1 MYTYMYRSY
10 SVEYQVQVKC
20 TTTVV
25 HVCVHTCT
33 GTLPVCTGI
42 LCTVHTQVL
51 VGTLHTYLCT
61 FMYPVPA
68 VFYGST
74 GLGVYTSVYVSLYM
88 HGSTPQR
95 PHLGLWH
102 ITAPT
107 HGSSYSL
114 RRMDRFVETLPCGT
128 GVKACTVP
136 VSLDAMA
143 LINV

>member
-102 ITAPT
+102 ITSPS
-107 HGSSYSL
+107 HGSSYPL
-114 RRMDRFVETLPCGT
+114 RAWLAVCLSKRSPVEPGLKDVLCPF
-128 GVKACTVP
+128 
-136 VSLDAMA
+136 LWMQWR
-143 LINV
+143 